1 MKTARLQKSHL
12 SGNFENRDRNRLVN
26 IFFKKWRYLPG
37 VFYGLYKERF
47 HIIRNPELSSWKVYP
62 PEYQPYWCWGG
73 CCRILRAGSQGRH
86 SGGPRIAIYCFPFAA
101 DTQDKN
107 N

>member
-47 HIIRNPELSSWKVYP
+47 HMIRNPELSPWKVYP
-62 PEYQPYWCWGG
+62 LEYQPYGLSEG
-73 CCRILRAGSQGRH
+73 RCRILHPWSQRRY
-86 SGGPRIAIYCFPFAA
+86 SAVPRSAIYCFSFAA
-101 DTQDKN
+101 DTQDKKN
-107 N
+107 